1 MAEQC
6 DLGNRGVKSMTG
18 TAAQAAM
25 TDVLSAVAGELVLA
39 QSTCARL
46 DGALGQLLH
55 GAPAEQRGA
64 VMRELHVVDL
74 LNQQIAA
81 VAGFVDRLSTGLGHG
96 FTVEVGDALG
106 GITLGEVAQR
116 LGQGVGHAARP
127 TEAANEDVDFF

>member
-1 MAEQC
+1 M
-6 DLGNRGVKSMTG
+6 SMTG
-18 TAAQAAM
+18 NAAQAAM

-81 VAGFVDRLSTGLGHG
+81 VAGFVDRLSNGLGDG
-96 FTVEVGDALG
+96 VTVEVRDALSA
-106 GITLGEVAQR
+106 ITLGEVAQR
-116 LGQGVGHAARP
+116 ISHGVGHAVLA
-127 TEAANEDVDFF
+127 TAGADEDVDFF

>member
-1 MAEQC
+1 
-6 DLGNRGVKSMTG
+6 MTNAG
-18 TAAQAAM
+18 QAAM

-55 GAPAEQRGA
+55 AAPADQRGA

-81 VAGFVDRLSTGLGHG
+81 VAGFVEHLSGGLEGCV
-96 FTVEVGDALG
+96 TIEVGEALG
-106 GITLGEVAQR
+106 AITLGEVAER
-116 LGQGVGHAARP
+116 ISLGVGRAPRP
-127 TEAANEDVDFF
+127 VAEAGEDIDFF

>member
-1 MAEQC
+1 M
-6 DLGNRGVKSMTG
+6 SMTG
-18 TAAQAAM
+18 NVGQAAM

-55 GAPAEQRGA
+55 AASADQRGA

-81 VAGFVDRLSTGLGHG
+81 VAGFVDRLSNGLGHG
-96 FTVEVGDALG
+96 VTVEVGEALRA
-106 GITLGEVAQR
+106 ITLGEVAQR
-116 LGQGVGHAARP
+116 IGLGVGHSAGAV
-127 TEAANEDVDFF
+127 AGVAEDVDFF